1 MVRLNTRLTTL
12 GLTEE
17 SLPSLILFRG
27 LNRECVVLIVHHQN
41 FVAHLYCANPF
52 RVAMTIDLLKQFK
65 VQLLVFKNF
74 VIVKTTARLSAIE
87 LVFKDIDLI
96 V

>member
-1 MVRLNTRLTTL
+1 MVRLNARSTTL
-12 GLTEE
+12 SLTQQ
-17 SLPSLILFRG
+17 SLPSLVLFRG
-27 LNRECVVLIVHHQN
+27 LYRECVVLIVHHQN
-41 FVAHLYCANPF
+41 FIAHLYRADAF

-74 VIVKTTARLSAIE
+74 VIVETTARLFAIE
-87 LVFKDIDLI
+87 LVFKDSDLI